1 MGSEQARAHKHPRT
15 HSRRQAVA
23 TTYCGIQQAVAVA
36 AHSVVTS
43 PRRTRVLGHTRSKPP
58 RLQVTGGRN
67 GYGAKLANIF
77 STEFTLETQAAA
89 SGKAYKQASLNRAR
103 SAPHTH
109 PREAMCTSNAAV
121 PVSE

>member
-89 SGKAYKQASLNRAR
+89 SGKAYKQASLNRR
-103 SAPHTH
+103 S
-109 PREAMCTSNAAV
+109 RTSTEECAQACRC
-121 PVSE
+121 VSE